1 MSKTEYV
8 NAGEIEITGKL
19 KEKIS
24 LKPVA
29 RIILRAGIGVV
40 LCLLHTKLTII
51 AGVFF
56 ILIAIGGYFIIKDVP
71 VMDIYGD
78 AVVVYDET
86 DQSKACKIMY
96 EDLKMWSVDSANNRV
111 YFTLQDDS
119 VISVNNSR
127 YLKAY
132 DTLNKLIPDKC
143 EPSLMDKL
151 RTKLKK
157 GDK

>member
-1 MSKTEYV
+1 MIDFV
-8 NAGEIEITGKL
+8 NARDIEITGTL

-29 RIILRAGIGVV
+29 RIILRGVIGIA
-40 LCLLHTKLTII
+40 LCFLRTRMTII
-51 AGVFF
+51 AGIFF
-56 ILIAIGGYFIIKDVP
+56 LVIAVAGYFLIKDKP
-71 VMDIYGD
+71 VMDIYDD
-78 AVVVYDET
+78 AVVVYDEKDDT
-86 DQSKACKIMY
+86 KACKIIY
-96 EDLKMWSVDSANNRV
+96 EDLNMWSVDSTNNKV

-132 DTLNKLIPDKC
+132 DTLIKLIPDKC

-157 GDK
+157 GDKK